1 MNTSTYKLPDVFWTG
16 LIAAFTVVVH
26 MATYNTLGFH
36 RDELLYLALGK
47 HLAAGYWSNPPLI
60 GFISYF
66 AQLLPGNTLFTL
78 RLFPALAGAL
88 LIIITGL
95 MTKELG
101 GKTYAQVLACIAL
114 AVSLLFMRAFSM
126 FQPVCFD
133 ILFWSLILYVF
144 LRYIN
149 TEKSVYLILA
159 GVVFG
164 FGFLN
169 KYMVVFL
176 AAGLA
181 IGVLPTSNRRLWI
194 NKYSWLAILVALL
207 LLLPNIIWQY
217 IHGFPVL
224 HHMKELKETQLVNVK
239 RMNIILD
246 QILMFTISALVW
258 VAGLIWLLRSGNAK
272 KFRVFGYAY
281 VAILL
286 IFLLLRGKSYYMA
299 GMYPILFAAGGV
311 SWEMLVKRKASRIL
325 LVSFII
331 LLTIPI
337 LPGAIPFM
345 SAPRLVS
352 YFSRISPKMGGEA
365 LVRWEDG
372 KMHPLPQDY
381 ADMLGWDELGSVVLK
396 ACDTIKDKKR
406 IMIYCENYGQAGAV
420 DYCARCH
427 GLPEVI
433 SFADAYCLWAPDT
446 ISKSQ
451 DIFIYVNDEL
461 GADVDSI
468 FANIIVAGSI
478 TNPYAREKGTTVYM
492 CREPRADFPAFWKRR
507 VMEVK
512 RDLGLETSRN

>member
-1 MNTSTYKLPDVFWTG
+1 MKASAKKIPDLFWTS
-16 LIAAFTVVVH
+16 LIAVSTLVVH

-36 RDELLYLALGK
+36 RDELLYLELGK
-47 HLAAGYWSNPPLI
+47 HLAAGYWSNPPFI
-60 GFISYF
+60 GFISYVT
-66 AQLLPGNTLFTL
+66 QLLPGNALFTL
-78 RLFPALAGAL
+78 RLFPALAGAM

-95 MTKELG
+95 MTKEFG
-101 GKTYAQVLACIAL
+101 GKTYAQVLACISL
-114 AVSLLFMRAFSM
+114 SVSILFMRAFSM

-133 ILFWSLILYVF
+133 ILCWSLIMYAF

-149 TEKSVYLILA
+149 TEKPVYLILV
-159 GVVFG
+159 GVAFG

-169 KYMVVFL
+169 KYMVIFL

-181 IGVLPTSNRRLWI
+181 IAVLPTSYRKLWI
-194 NKYSWLAILVALL
+194 SKYSWLAILIALL

-217 IHGFPVL
+217 IHSFPVL

-239 RMNIILD
+239 RLNIILD

-272 KFRVFGYAY
+272 RFRVFGYAY
-281 VAILL
+281 LAILL
-286 IFLLLRGKSYYMA
+286 IFLVLRGKSYYMA
-299 GMYPILFAAGGV
+299 GLYPILFAAGGV
-311 SWEMLVKRKASRIL
+311 SWEMSLKRTASRIL
-325 LVSFII
+325 LVLFII
-331 LLTIPI
+331 LVTIPI
-337 LPGAIPFM
+337 LPGAIPIM

-352 YFSRISPKMGGEA
+352 YFSKISPKMGGEA

-381 ADMLGWDELGSVVLK
+381 ADMLGWDELGGIVLK
-396 ACDTIKDKKR
+396 TCDTIKDKKR
-406 IMIYCENYGQAGAV
+406 LMIYCENYGQAGAV
-420 DYCARCH
+420 DYCNRCH
-427 GLPEVI
+427 GLPEAI
-433 SFADAYCLWAPDT
+433 SFSDSYRQWAPDT

-478 TNPYAREKGTTVYM
+478 KNPYAREKGTTVFM

-512 RDLGLETSRN
+512 NAK

>member
-1 MNTSTYKLPDVFWTG
+1 MKTSTYKIPDVFWTG
-16 LIAAFTVVVH
+16 LIAAFTLVVH
-26 MATYNTLGFH
+26 MATYNNLGFH

-47 HLAAGYWSNPPLI
+47 HLAAGYWSNPPFI
-60 GFISYF
+60 GFVSF
-66 AQLLPGNTLFTL
+66 VSQLMPGSTLFVL

-95 MTKELG
+95 MTRELG

-114 AVSLLFMRAFSM
+114 SVSILFMRAFSM

-133 ILFWSLILYVF
+133 ILFWSLILYAF

-149 TEKSVYLILA
+149 TDKPVYLILV
-159 GVVFG
+159 GVAFG

-169 KYMVVFL
+169 KYMVIFL

-181 IGVLPTSNRRLWI
+181 IGVLPTSYRRLWI
-194 NKYSWLAILVALL
+194 SKYSWLAILIALL

-246 QILMFTISALVW
+246 QILMLTISALVW
-258 VAGLIWLLRSGNAK
+258 VAGLIWLLRSGYAK
-272 KFRVFGYAY
+272 KFRVFGYTY

-299 GMYPILFAAGGV
+299 GLYPILLAAGGV
-311 SWEMLVKRKASRIL
+311 SWEMSLKRTASRVF
-325 LVSFII
+325 LVLFII
-331 LLTIPI
+331 LFTIPI
-337 LPGAIPFM
+337 LPGAIPIM

-352 YFSRISPKMGGEA
+352 YFSKISPKMGGEA

-381 ADMLGWDELGSVVLK
+381 ADMLGWDELGGIVLK
-396 ACDTIKDKKR
+396 TCDTIKDKKR
-406 IMIYCENYGQAGAV
+406 LMIYCENYGQAGAV
-420 DYCARCH
+420 DYCNRCH
-427 GLPEVI
+427 GLPEAI
-433 SFADAYCLWAPDT
+433 SFSDSYRQWAPDT

-478 TNPYAREKGTTVYM
+478 KNPYAREKGTTVFM

-512 RDLGLETSRN
+512 NAK